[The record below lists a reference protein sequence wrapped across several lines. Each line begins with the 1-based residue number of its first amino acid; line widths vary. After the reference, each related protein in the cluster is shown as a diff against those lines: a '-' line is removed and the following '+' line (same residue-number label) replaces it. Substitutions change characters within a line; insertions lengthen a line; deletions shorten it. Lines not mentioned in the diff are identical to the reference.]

1 MFSLRPKHL
10 EYILGC
16 TELQISGKLNLDVNI
31 NSYGKEILKHE
42 LKILRLEN
50 LEQMLFSDQ

>member
-1 MFSLRPKHL
+1 M

-31 NSYGKEILKHE
+31 NSYGREIHKHE

>member
-1 MFSLRPKHL
+1 M